1 MNVDI
6 PEFIK
11 AFISK
16 ECWTFAKTMPQWP
29 HWYLVR
35 AKCDDDTFSKFVS
48 FIYTN
53 GYVRA
58 WHDREFTY
66 LDIDD
71 YSYWTMGN
79 PVDQTTIINRAKTKR
94 I

>member
-1 MNVDI
+1 MNVEI

-11 AFISK
+11 AFISQ

-35 AKCDDDTFSKFVS
+35 ANCDDDTFSKFVS

-53 GYVRA
+53 GHVRA

-79 PVDQTTIINRAKTKR
+79 PVDQTTIINRAKAKY
-94 I
+94 

>member
-1 MNVDI
+1 MSVEI

-71 YSYWTMGN
+71 YSYWTTGN
-79 PVDQTTIINRAKTKR
+79 PVDQTTIINRAKAKY
-94 I
+94 